1 MRQEH
6 TQVGHVLLPLAVLLE
21 RRRQGCRFA
30 IELPP
35 EVSGPAADAT
45 QQGVRLQL
53 AVDAAFAPDNTGILA
68 QEHMRLLWIPVGKAL
83 EKLNSVLAAS
93 KAGGTQQK
101 VQSRSLSILSRIYNK
116 QDATPV

>member
-6 TQVGHVLLPLAVLLE
+6 TSRPLAVLLE
-21 RRRQGCRFA
+21 RRRQGCWFA

-45 QQGVRLQL
+45 QQSVCLQL

-68 QEHMRLLWIPVGKAL
+68 QEHMCLLWIPGAGVLIQTFQVPAHKEAL
-83 EKLNSVLAAS
+83 QGVAYRMYALCIFLVPHEVHK
-93 KAGGTQQK
+93 GMHTQH
-101 VQSRSLSILSRIYNK
+101 SS
-116 QDATPV
+116 T